1 MFQFIVD
8 YVSLFEVGEVPE
20 HFLFGLLHLIKLKP
34 KGMEYDK
41 DGFMGEL
48 QEVHKMLAGIVS
60 KYDMKDE
67 YVSIVL
73 TGVFRE
79 EDDGSPTIE
88 AVYSYSVDDLTQFY
102 ELLDFIGK
110 SYKHGDDEKPDKG
123 DMLRGFFL
131 N

>member
-1 MFQFIVD
+1 
-8 YVSLFEVGEVPE
+8 
-20 HFLFGLLHLIKLKP
+20 
-34 KGMEYDK
+34 MEYGK
-41 DGFMGEL
+41 DDFMGEL

-110 SYKHGDDEKPDKG
+110 SYKHGDDEKPDRG